1 MTRVHPPT
9 MLTNPEQGFSLIFEP
24 LPAEAVYDFCG
35 LHGIAGATCQSCS
48 KPLLRILSLS
58 ANDSRLNVDPTITPA
73 IHLLYCWTCSIP
85 YGTFSYR
92 IRRDGAVELLKLPPT
107 NEYAFGPDG
116 PYDEYTGVFPIK
128 RVGLVALTKE
138 EQRKQQKAQFDVDL
152 ALDLFPQK
160 HQIGG
165 FPVILNSQEVV
176 CPVCSNAAPLFAAI
190 CDDASGNQPGDVQ
203 SSQSFTGNMN
213 VQMVFHYCRG
223 CSVVSAYHSVPK
235 LGHIP

>member
-1 MTRVHPPT
+1 MTE
-9 MLTNPEQGFSLIFEP
+9 NEDQAAGIPEWGYWLDFS
-24 LPAEAVYDFCG
+24 PAPDAIQHDFCG
-35 LHGIAGATCQSCS
+35 SHNILGANCPNCS
-48 KPLLRILSLS
+48 KPLLRILSLLT
-58 ANDSRLNVDPTITPA
+58 ADPALRPELSKTPV